1 MIEAIQLSP
10 EIIKLQEDIL
20 ALEKELGKVI
30 LEQDEMLNAVKP
42 NLEAEYQ
49 QTIGYKEL
57 ECLENE
63 ISTRRL
69 KRQIELIQAAVNRQ
83 ETIAIE
89 KVEKQLDDEFREWYE
104 KIDKQYQK
112 VKEAQSRIE
121 GLMSDEENEE
131 FKKLYRKLVFKL
143 HPDLNPRQ
151 SKDEKNLWNRVQ
163 LAYQSGDLEEMRSL
177 MIILEA
183 RDGTVEL
190 PSSKDI
196 LEKRKK
202 KLTEQIQKIINKLSV
217 MENEFPFNMADKL
230 ADKEWMS
237 AKLEE
242 IDGQIRHWEDKSK
255 EYNELLKVLL
265 MSKETGVN

>member
-1 MIEAIQLSP
+1 MTQALELSA
-10 EIIKLQEDIL
+10 EIIKLQEEIL

-30 LEQDEMLNAVKP
+30 LEQDEMVNAVKP

-49 QTIGYKEL
+49 KKIGYKEL

-63 ISTRRL
+63 ITARRL
-69 KRQIELIQAAVNRQ
+69 KRKVEVIQAAVNRQ

-89 KVEKQLDDEFREWYE
+89 KVEKQLDDEFQEWYE
-104 KIDKQYQK
+104 KIDDQYQK

-131 FKKLYRKLVFKL
+131 FKKLYRQLVFKL
-143 HPDLNPRQ
+143 HPDLNPHQ

-163 LAYQSGDLEEMRSL
+163 LAYQGGDLEEMRSL

-183 RDGTVEL
+183 QDGTVEL

-196 LEKRKK
+196 LEKRKT
-202 KLTEQIQKIINKLSV
+202 KLTEQIQKIINKLSE
-217 MENEFPFNMADKL
+217 MGNEFPFNMADKL
-230 ADKEWMS
+230 ADKDWVL

-242 IDGQIRHWEDKSK
+242 TDLQIRHWGDKCE
-255 EYNELLKVLL
+255 EYDEFLKMML
-265 MSKETGVN
+265 MSKEAGVN

>member
-1 MIEAIQLSP
+1 MTQTIQLSP
-10 EIIKLQEDIL
+10 EIIKLQEDVS

-30 LEQDEMLNAVKP
+30 LEQDEMVNAVKP

-49 QTIGYKEL
+49 KKIGYKEL

-63 ISTRRL
+63 ITARRL
-69 KRQIELIQAAVNRQ
+69 KRKVEVIQAAVNRQ

-89 KVEKQLDDEFREWYE
+89 KVEKQLDDEFQEWYE
-104 KIDKQYQK
+104 KIDDQYQK

-131 FKKLYRKLVFKL
+131 FKKLYRQLVFKL
-143 HPDLNPRQ
+143 HPDLNPNQ

-163 LAYQSGDLEEMRSL
+163 LAYQGGDLEEMRSL

-183 RDGTVEL
+183 QDGTVEL

-196 LEKRKK
+196 LEKRKN
-202 KLTEQIQKIINKLSV
+202 KLTEQIRKIINKLSG

-242 IDGQIRHWEDKSK
+242 IDGQIRHWEDKRK

>member
-1 MIEAIQLSP
+1 MTQALELSA
-10 EIIKLQEDIL
+10 EIIKLQEEIL

-30 LEQDEMLNAVKP
+30 LEQDEMVNAVKP

-49 QTIGYKEL
+49 KKIGYKEL

-63 ISTRRL
+63 ITARRL
-69 KRQIELIQAAVNRQ
+69 KRKVEVIQAAVNRQ

-89 KVEKQLDDEFREWYE
+89 KVEKQLDDEFQEWYE
-104 KIDKQYQK
+104 KIDDQYQK

-131 FKKLYRKLVFKL
+131 FKKLYRQLVFKL
-143 HPDLNPRQ
+143 HPDLNPNQ

-163 LAYQSGDLEEMRSL
+163 LAYQGGDLEEMRSL

-183 RDGTVEL
+183 QDGTVEL

-196 LEKRKK
+196 LEKRKN
-202 KLTEQIQKIINKLSV
+202 KLTEQIRKIINKLSG

-230 ADKEWMS
+230 ADKDWVS

-242 IDGQIRHWEDKSK
+242 ISAQLRRWEDKRK

>member
-1 MIEAIQLSP
+1 MTQTIQLSP
-10 EIIKLQEDIL
+10 EIIKLQEDVS

-30 LEQDEMLNAVKP
+30 LEQDEMVNAVKP

-49 QTIGYKEL
+49 KTIGYKEL
-57 ECLENE
+57 QCLENE
-63 ISTRRL
+63 IAARRI

-83 ETIAIE
+83 ESIEIE
-89 KVEKQLDDEFREWYE
+89 KVEKQLDDEFQEWYE
-104 KIDKQYQK
+104 KIDEQYQK
-112 VKEAQSRIE
+112 VQEAQSRIE

-177 MIILEA
+177 IIILESK
-183 RDGTVEL
+183 DGSVEL

-196 LEKRKK
+196 LEKRKT
-202 KLTEQIQKIINKLSV
+202 KLADQIQKIIGSLSD
-217 MENEFPFNMADKL
+217 MEKEFPFTIAKNLSDK
-230 ADKEWMS
+230 DWVS
-237 AKLEE
+237 NKLEE
-242 IDGQIRHWEDKSK
+242 IGERIRHFEDKCK
-255 EYNELLKVLL
+255 EYNELLRVLL
-265 MSKETGVN
+265 VSKETGVN

>member
-1 MIEAIQLSP
+1 MTQTIQLSP
-10 EIIKLQEDIL
+10 EIIKLQEDVS

-30 LEQDEMLNAVKP
+30 LEQDEMVTAVKP

-49 QTIGYKEL
+49 KTIGYKEL
-57 ECLENE
+57 ECLEYE
-63 ISTRRL
+63 ITARRL
-69 KRQIELIQAAVNRQ
+69 KRKVEVIQAAVNRQ

-89 KVEKQLDDEFREWYE
+89 KVEKQLDDEFQEWYE
-104 KIDKQYQK
+104 KIDDQYQK

-131 FKKLYRKLVFKL
+131 FKKLYRQLVFKL
-143 HPDLNPRQ
+143 HPDLNPNQ
-151 SKDEKNLWNRVQ
+151 SKDEINLWHQVQ
-163 LAYQSGDLEEMRSL
+163 LTYQSGDLEEMRSL
-177 MIILEA
+177 MIILEV
-183 RDGTVEL
+183 RDGVVEL

-196 LEKRKK
+196 LEKRKT
-202 KLTEQIQKIINKLSV
+202 KLTEQIQKIINKLSG

-242 IDGQIRHWEDKSK
+242 IDGQIRHWEDKRK

>member
-1 MIEAIQLSP
+1 MTETLQLSP

-30 LEQDEMLNAVKP
+30 LEQDEMVNAVKP

-49 QTIGYKEL
+49 KTIGYKEL

-63 ISTRRL
+63 IAARRI

-83 ETIAIE
+83 ETIEIE
-89 KVEKQLDDEFREWYE
+89 KVEKQLDDEFQEWYE
-104 KIDKQYQK
+104 KIDEQYQK
-112 VKEAQSRIE
+112 VQEAQSRIE

-131 FKKLYRKLVFKL
+131 FKKLYRQLVFKL
-143 HPDLNPRQ
+143 HPDLNPNQ

-163 LAYQSGDLEEMRSL
+163 LAYQGGDLEEMRSL

-183 RDGTVEL
+183 QDGTVEL

-196 LEKRKK
+196 LEKMKT
-202 KLTEQIQKIINKLSV
+202 KLTEQIQKIINKLSE
-217 MENEFPFNMADKL
+217 MGNEFPFNMADKL
-230 ADKEWMS
+230 ADKDWVL

-242 IDGQIRHWEDKSK
+242 TDLQIRHWGDKCE
-255 EYNELLKVLL
+255 EYDELLKMML
-265 MSKETGVN
+265 MSKEAGVN